1 MLEVNNMSANN
12 SISDVNV
19 TATDLRTSFRDEL
32 LQHSKNYFLSKIS
45 RHIMNAEVLLQRQ
58 VGVAEHPD
66 IMETLEKEFEQIAVN
81 KDLVDVIE
89 EYFE

>member
-1 MLEVNNMSANN
+1 MDANN

-45 RHIMNAEVLLQRQ
+45 RHIMNA
-58 VGVAEHPD
+58 
-66 IMETLEKEFEQIAVN
+66 
-81 KDLVDVIE
+81 
-89 EYFE
+89 

>member
-1 MLEVNNMSANN
+1 MSANN

-45 RHIMNAEVLLQRQ
+45 RHIMNAEILLQRQ

-81 KDLVDVIE
+81 KDLVEVIE

>member
-1 MLEVNNMSANN
+1 MDANN

-32 LQHSKNYFLSKIS
+32 LQHSKNYFLAKIS
-45 RHIMNAEVLLQRQ
+45 RHIMNAEILLQRQ
-58 VGVAEHPD
+58 VSVAEHPD

>member
-1 MLEVNNMSANN
+1 MDANN

-45 RHIMNAEVLLQRQ
+45 RHIMNAEILLQRQ

>member
-1 MLEVNNMSANN
+1 MSANN